1 MHDSLWGSL
10 QVHVAKILGRQKKA
24 GLLGEWLLVG
34 LMNIRKIGRVVNC
47 KKQYAFLPL
56 SATGLCS
63 VVTCFLFIPLC
74 IAHDQSIKKIS
85 RK

>member
-1 MHDSLWGSL
+1 M
-10 QVHVAKILGRQKKA
+10 
-24 GLLGEWLLVG
+24 GLI
-34 LMNIRKIGRVVNC
+34 NIRKIGRVVNC

-74 IAHDQSIKKIS
+74 IAHDLDRLSLELY
-85 RK
+85 